1 MEEQKTEKTPKKKE
15 KKEQIIKLNYKDR
28 TISIKAIN
36 IQQLVKMFALK
47 LFKEQKIDTKAGK

>member
-47 LFKEQKIDTKAGK
+47 LFKEEKIDTKSGK